1 MAENINSDLL
11 LHSHPVEIYRACDSM
26 FEGEAWL
33 NWEPETLL
41 MALEGEVS
49 PQAEDKLLAVQSAAS
64 NSSFPLVDST
74 AFEKLVLAW
83 CNCIC
88 VMDARQPPYVEEMCY
103 AGRELCRFI
112 RTVHGADADVAFSGD
127 VPGYVAAVGRF
138 RDWIVLPPELS
149 FAQENLSSLTGL
161 VPQSPLYAEHRQVVD
176 MVSELYAS
184 LDKVTAEELLH
195 DPEIKSLERDNG
207 AGADMIKRIVGALLY
222 DPTL

>member
-1 MAENINSDLL
+1 M
-11 LHSHPVEIYRACDSM
+11 
-26 FEGEAWL
+26 
-33 NWEPETLL
+33 
-41 MALEGEVS
+41 
-49 PQAEDKLLAVQSAAS
+49 
-64 NSSFPLVDST
+64 
-74 AFEKLVLAW
+74 
-83 CNCIC
+83 
-88 VMDARQPPYVEEMCY
+88 
-103 AGRELCRFI
+103 
-112 RTVHGADADVAFSGD
+112 
-127 VPGYVAAVGRF
+127 
-138 RDWIVLPPELS
+138 S

>member
-1 MAENINSDLL
+1 
-11 LHSHPVEIYRACDSM
+11 
-26 FEGEAWL
+26 
-33 NWEPETLL
+33 
-41 MALEGEVS
+41 
-49 PQAEDKLLAVQSAAS
+49 
-64 NSSFPLVDST
+64 
-74 AFEKLVLAW
+74 
-83 CNCIC
+83 
-88 VMDARQPPYVEEMCY
+88 MCY
-103 AGRELCRFI
+103 AVRELCRFI

-207 AGADMIKRIVGALLY
+207 AVADMIKRIVGALLY